1 MRGDRR
7 IRPRSPHSTHSLT
20 ASSTSQFTVGQGVL
34 HDGPGCDRPGLEGAH
49 LSHEPP
55 KTWGFFAPRAAS
67 GRARLGASRARG
79 TARAHRVVAR
89 EHRDDAMR
97 APAAPRAHPAPKR
110 APSPITPHPTLST
123 AVSKLDFI
131 VHPLTVSTSK
141 PIINPGRRCEAR
153 GASGSRGARRGCGD
167 PQQQKGRDRAHL
179 RLRHR

>member
-1 MRGDRR
+1 MM
-7 IRPRSPHSTHSLT
+7 
-20 ASSTSQFTVGQGVL
+20 GQGVTVQGWKVRICL
-34 HDGPGCDRPGLEGAH
+34 TTNHQKPGV
-49 LSHEPP
+49 
-55 KTWGFFAPRAAS
+55 FFAPRAAS

-131 VHPLTVSTSK
+131 VHPLTVS
-141 PIINPGRRCEAR
+141 
-153 GASGSRGARRGCGD
+153 
-167 PQQQKGRDRAHL
+167 
-179 RLRHR
+179 